1 MVDHVTEVSQ
11 WMVGIK
17 RLIAETR
24 KLSPELL
31 EPLKKAEPEAS
42 TESAPQAGDP
52 VQDSRDPV
60 QDSAD
65 PVQDSR
71 DPVQD
76 SGDPVQDSGVLV
88 QDNKEAVQ
96 DSEEP
101 IQDAGSQP

>member
-31 EPLKKAEPEAS
+31 EPLKKAEVEAS
-42 TESAPQAGDP
+42 TESVPQSGDP
-52 VQDSRDPV
+52 VQDSE
-60 QDSAD
+60 
-65 PVQDSR
+65 

-76 SGDPVQDSGVLV
+76 SGDPVQD
-88 QDNKEAVQ
+88 NKESVQ
-96 DSEEP
+96 DSKEP

>member
-31 EPLKKAEPEAS
+31 APLTKAEAE
-42 TESAPQAGDP
+42 TSAELVPQ
-52 VQDSRDPV
+52 
-60 QDSAD
+60 
-65 PVQDSR
+65 
-71 DPVQD
+71 
-76 SGDPVQDSGVLV
+76 SGDPVQDTTDPV
-88 QDNKEAVQ
+88 QDTKEAVQ
-96 DSEEP
+96 DSKEP